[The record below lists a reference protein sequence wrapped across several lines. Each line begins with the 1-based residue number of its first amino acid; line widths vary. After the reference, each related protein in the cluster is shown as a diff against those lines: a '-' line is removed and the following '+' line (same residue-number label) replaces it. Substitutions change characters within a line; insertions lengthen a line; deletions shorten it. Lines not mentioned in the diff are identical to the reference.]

1 MLNYMFLVTLS
12 TTENVNLTKKL
23 SDGFKRPI
31 YWNNYETI
39 PAKVTEKEKY
49 IYELLSAS
57 FQSVK
62 TLFALAYTMQVL
74 QIMKHVQ
81 KTKIIFFQEEI
92 LI

>member
-1 MLNYMFLVTLS
+1 MFLVTLS

-62 TLFALAYTMQVL
+62 TLFALAMQVL

-81 KTKIIFFQEEI
+81 KTIKIIFFQEEI